1 MRLIRIQT
9 HQIGAARPPRPPL
22 RHGCC
27 TAVPIPTSEELIL
40 EKPHPNEVS
49 RSHKEKKPLSV
60 RAEGKKLKEYRQWL
74 LTHKSTST
82 AMEKLF
88 LIALDDDH
96 AGQMQALKILS
107 DRVMPLSGFAAE
119 NQHSRTPSVQINITG
134 YNDAE
139 VKEVPNDIDGH
150 LSSDSDDG
158 EIVNES

>member
-1 MRLIRIQT
+1 
-9 HQIGAARPPRPPL
+9 
-22 RHGCC
+22 
-27 TAVPIPTSEELIL
+27 L
-40 EKPHPNEVS
+40 EKPHPQEVS
-49 RSHKEKKPLSV
+49 RAHKEKKPLSV

-139 VKEVPNDIDGH
+139 VKEVPND
-150 LSSDSDDG
+150 LEG